1 MYTSIYDVPT
11 GRYPREVAWLKR
23 LHRDGALIC
32 SVCSGALLLA
42 ETGLLNG
49 HSATAHW
56 AYRDMFQRN
65 YPKITFRNE
74 SVLCLEAE
82 GDRLVTAGGVSAW
95 HDLAVYLTA
104 RRSEERRVGKE
115 GVSTV
120 RARWSP

>member
-74 SVLCLEAE
+74 SVLCLE
-82 GDRLVTAGGVSAW
+82 
-95 HDLAVYLTA
+95 
-104 RRSEERRVGKE
+104 RSEEHTSELQSLMRISYAVFCLKKQKNKIKHTR
-115 GVSTV
+115 
-120 RARWSP
+120 